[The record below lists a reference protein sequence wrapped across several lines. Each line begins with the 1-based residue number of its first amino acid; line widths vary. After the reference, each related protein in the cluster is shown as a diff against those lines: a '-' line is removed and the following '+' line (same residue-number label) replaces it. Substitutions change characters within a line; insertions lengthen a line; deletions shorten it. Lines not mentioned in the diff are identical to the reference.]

1 MDQTLDVRHSSSS
14 SVDTHQGLSEFC
26 AKHLD
31 LRIDTSNR
39 LSVTERGEVYKAI
52 VLESRVVVAV
62 KVLFASNPRLE
73 AKFRFE
79 LDSQKRIPPHENIVG
94 LLNTRIEAVEPLKL
108 VRMYIVTEYCN
119 GGTLDAYLRANP
131 LQDAET
137 IERRAGAYIG
147 QLLRGLAHL
156 HAHQIIHQDL
166 RISNIMVACHES
178 TETLRIMKFWFCAW
192 AAHGSSRQVDQ
203 VLSDVFQM

>member
-1 MDQTLDVRHSSSS
+1 MPPLTRSKGKRSVVDSAPQIKPRQTRKPAKDFLLDEGNASKSNRVNASTKTTKKDVRHSSSS

-39 LSVTERGEVYKAI
+39 LSVTERGEVYKA
-52 VLESRVVVAV
+52 VDLESRVVVVV
-62 KVLFASNPRLE
+62 KVLIASNPRLE

-108 VRMYIVTEYCN
+108 TRMYIVTEYCN

-131 LQDAET
+131 LE
-137 IERRAGAYIG
+137 
-147 QLLRGLAHL
+147 
-156 HAHQIIHQDL
+156 
-166 RISNIMVACHES
+166 V
-178 TETLRIMKFWFCAW
+178 
-192 AAHGSSRQVDQ
+192 V
-203 VLSDVFQM
+203 